1 MSLGHSEGKYKS
13 NSIFLME
20 IGPDRALRNDTSL
33 QENHKARKEN
43 LRGRFAGAN
52 TEAWGTITSVIKDLA
67 KIVSKVL

>member
-20 IGPDRALRNDTSL
+20 IGPDRALREDTSP
-33 QENHKARKEN
+33 QEIHKARKEN

-52 TEAWGTITSVIKDLA
+52 TTAWGTISKVVEDFA